1 LLNGVTTI
9 VPIELR
15 RAIAPRST
23 VQILEC
29 RTNRARTAP
38 CSRTVAPYPPPT
50 RPARLPCT
58 RVAMAALRT
67 FRIVLGI
74 DFARSLVGHSRRSD
88 DVRRRSAKPVILDL
102 RERRALC
109 RCGQPVRQFCIKS
122 GNRTMPSW
130 SLPDECTTRIVHGL
144 PLSLRGA
151 CGISAAMKHCSPWLT
166 RMCFCRLSP

>member
-1 LLNGVTTI
+1 MRLLNGVTTI

-74 DFARSLVGHSRRSD
+74 DFASLLWVDAVEKLELFSLLGDFFEAKTASSLSAGLGFGSCLRKFHRHVTHAGADWDGGPSG
-88 DVRRRSAKPVILDL
+88 RSAMVL
-102 RERRALC
+102 RFCTMAARWNSSRAPER
-109 RCGQPVRQFCIKS
+109 
-122 GNRTMPSW
+122 
-130 SLPDECTTRIVHGL
+130 
-144 PLSLRGA
+144 PLSR
-151 CGISAAMKHCSPWLT
+151 IRSKP
-166 RMCFCRLSP
+166 